1 MRRYFHYRLKEE
13 IPSRKV
19 IVAKVVKVFP
29 ICGNFIFIT
38 LLKKRQAL
46 SPIMRQISV
55 HILVYY
61 FFKTY
66 FIIFHLHK
74 LEYGKTKAMRIS
86 RTPSLVQN
94 TIDQKQLQKVEYL
107 NWLGNMITIDARCTW
122 DVKSTIAVVEVAF
135 NKKILFTRKLNL
147 NLWKKLV
154 KCRIL
159 RTDFYGAETWTLRK
173 VDKKFWGASSPLR
186 WFNNKE
192 FFVYYTYSRTQLYFI
207 Y

>member
-107 NWLGNMITIDARCTW
+107 NWLGNMITIDARCT
-122 DVKSTIAVVEVAF
+122 
-135 NKKILFTRKLNL
+135 
-147 NLWKKLV
+147 
-154 KCRIL
+154 
-159 RTDFYGAETWTLRK
+159 
-173 VDKKFWGASSPLR
+173 
-186 WFNNKE
+186 
-192 FFVYYTYSRTQLYFI
+192 
-207 Y
+207 